1 MLIESLAVQ
10 SILLTNC
17 SPYSSGIPSPPI
29 ESKKRL
35 NKTHGYALLLNLWQ
49 SSRFLNDLRISS
61 ILFIL
66 TSLVN

>member
-17 SPYSSGIPSPPI
+17 SPYSSGIPSPYRI
-29 ESKKRL
+29 KKRL